1 MKTRYAIYRCSS
13 VIHNFPSSLGIER
26 SVQANL
32 AQMLYSCCASMQQAV
47 EGWYDTAA
55 LLPYLIEQEKPGS
68 LCGGR
73 IIDAE
78 TCDNVAT
85 G

>member
-1 MKTRYAIYRCSS
+1 
-13 VIHNFPSSLGIER
+13 
-26 SVQANL
+26 
-32 AQMLYSCCASMQQAV
+32 MQQAV

-78 TCDNVAT
+78 TCDDVAT